1 MRAILV
7 ENVSVLRALGS
18 RVSSVVAVRQDVP
31 SVTHREASTYVLH
44 ALLDGLRTD
53 KTVNVTLREY

>member
-1 MRAILV
+1 MRVIHA
-7 ENVSVLRALGS
+7 ENVSVLRVLGS
-18 RVSSVVAVRQDVP
+18 RVSSVVVVRQDVP

-53 KTVNVTLREY
+53 KTVNVTLQEY